1 MSKYALII
9 FLIVTMFSAI
19 QAENVIPW
27 DEFDTKVNKLIESEQ
42 NTQAIQLLKESI
54 KDYPSKEF
62 EIYSNLIN
70 LYNALGEIRNS
81 IGIMSE
87 ANNKG
92 FYFWFMPR
100 ESRYNNFRRE
110 SWFIKALS
118 VNNALRD
125 KTQKST
131 KPLYEIILPKEFDA
145 KKQYPLILIMHG
157 GNQSIM
163 LSKDRWKSDDLYTDK
178 IVAFVQSGWTVATN
192 RFRWNLSGIDLFHG
206 GTAID
211 EVKSLYNEISAKY
224 SKNIDKIILVGF
236 SQGAS
241 LAMNM
246 AIYKD
251 IDCVGVLAGCPFND
265 DINQEHALDL
275 KNRDVRF
282 FVFSGDQD
290 WAFAK
295 AEKNMSI
302 LKESGVKTIFKINKD
317 VGHQFSKDI
326 ETDIKN
332 ALELLLEN

>member
-1 MSKYALII
+1 MSKYVLII
-9 FLIVTMFSAI
+9 ILIVSMFSAI
-19 QAENVIPW
+19 QAENIIPW
-27 DEFDTKVNKLIESEQ
+27 DEFDTKVNQLVESEQ
-42 NTQAIQLLKESI
+42 NIQAIQLLKESL
-54 KDYPSKEF
+54 KDYPNKEF

-92 FYFWFMPR
+92 YYFWFMPR

-110 SWFIKALS
+110 SWFKSALS

-125 KTQKST
+125 KAQKLS
-131 KPLYEIILPKEFDA
+131 KPDYKIVLPKEYDV
-145 KKQYPLILIMHG
+145 KKRYPLLLIMHG

-163 LSKDRWKSDDLYTDK
+163 LSQDRWKSDDLYKGK
-178 IVAFVQSGWTVATN
+178 IVAFLQSGWTVATN
-192 RFRWNLSGIDLFHG
+192 RFRWNLSGIDRFHG

-251 IDCVGVLAGCPFND
+251 IDCAGVLAGCPFND
-265 DINQEHALDL
+265 DIDQEHALDL
-275 KNRDVRF
+275 KKRDVRF
-282 FVFSGDQD
+282 FVFSGDKD
-290 WAFAK
+290 WAFKK

-317 VGHQFSKDI
+317 MGHQFSEDI
-326 ETDIKN
+326 ETDIKK
-332 ALELLLEN
+332 ALELILEK

>member
-1 MSKYALII
+1 MSKNALII
-9 FLIVTMFSAI
+9 ILIVTLFSTI
-19 QAENVIPW
+19 QAEKGIPW
-27 DEFDTKVNKLIESEQ
+27 GEFETQVNELIESEQ
-42 NTQAIQLLKESI
+42 NTEAIQLLKESI
-54 KDYPSKEF
+54 KDYPDKEF

-81 IGIMSE
+81 IGIMAE

-92 FYFWFMPR
+92 YYFWFMPR

-110 SWFIKALS
+110 SWFKKALS
-118 VNNALRD
+118 VNNKLREEA
-125 KTQKST
+125 QKLT
-131 KPLYEIILPKEFDA
+131 KPVYKIVLPKGYDVN
-145 KKQYPLILIMHG
+145 KKYPLILIMHG
-157 GNQSIM
+157 GNQSIV
-163 LSKDRWKSDDLYTDK
+163 LSQERWKSDDLYTDK

-192 RFRWNLSGIDLFHG
+192 RYRWDLSGTDLFHE

-211 EVKSLYNEISAKY
+211 EVKRLYKEFSAKY

-265 DINQEHALDL
+265 DIDQEHVLDL
-275 KNRDVRF
+275 KKRDVRF
-282 FVFSGDQD
+282 FVFSGDKD
-290 WAFAK
+290 WAFQK

-317 VGHQFSKDI
+317 MGHEFSEDI
-326 ETDIKN
+326 ETDIKK
-332 ALELLLEN
+332 ALELILEK

>member
-1 MSKYALII
+1 MSKYLLII
-9 FLIVTMFSAI
+9 ILIVTMFSTI
-19 QAENVIPW
+19 QAEKVIPW
-27 DEFDTKVNKLIESEQ
+27 DEFDTKVNNLIESEQ
-42 NTQAIQLLKESI
+42 NTQAIQLLKESL
-54 KDYPSKEF
+54 KDYPNKEF

-70 LYNALGEIRNS
+70 LYNAKEEIKNS
-81 IGIMSE
+81 IEIMSE

-92 FYFWFMPR
+92 YYFWFRPR

-110 SWFIKALS
+110 SWFKRALAE
-118 VNNALRD
+118 NNELRD
-125 KTQKST
+125 KSQKLT
-131 KPLYEIILPKEFDA
+131 KPVYKIVLPKGYDV
-145 KKQYPLILIMHG
+145 KKKYPLILVMHG

-163 LSKDRWKSDDLYTDK
+163 LSQDRWKSDDLYTDK

-192 RFRWNLSGIDLFHG
+192 RYRWNLSGNDLFHD

-211 EVKSLYNEISAKY
+211 EVKSLYNEILAKY
-224 SKNIDKIILVGF
+224 SENIDKIILVGF

-265 DINQEHALDL
+265 DIDQVHALDL
-275 KNRDVRF
+275 KERDVRF
-282 FVFSGDQD
+282 FIFSGDQD
-290 WAFAK
+290 WAFKK

-317 VGHQFSKDI
+317 MGHQFSEDI
-326 ETDIKN
+326 DTDIKK
-332 ALELLLEN
+332 ALTLILEK